1 MHDQQRLH
9 PGADMEGFI
18 SEIIAFTG
26 LDDADVALI
35 RHTAPVVLKHERA
48 LTEALYD
55 HMLNFP
61 ATAHFFLKEDG
72 TPDSQ
77 RLERRK
83 HTLGRWLR
91 ETAEVAITHEF
102 AYYLLSVSLAH
113 SHRQFG
119 PGGKVPPQFMVGAIS
134 LAQTALAR
142 IFQQELEDIQQAFE
156 AALAWNKLMLVHLN
170 VLLLGYFL
178 PPRQTS

>member
-9 PGADMEGFI
+9 PGADMEGFV
-18 SEIIAFTG
+18 SEIMAFSG
-26 LDDADVALI
+26 LDDTDVALI

-48 LTEALYD
+48 LTEAIYD
-55 HMLNFP
+55 HLLTFP
-61 ATAHFFLKEDG
+61 ATARFFVKEDG
-72 TPDSQ
+72 TPDNQ

-83 HTLGRWLR
+83 HSLGRWLR
-91 ETAEVAITHEF
+91 ETAEVSMTHEF
-102 AYYLLSVSLAH
+102 TYYLLSVSLAH
-113 SHRQFG
+113 SHRQYG

-134 LAQTALAR
+134 LTQTALAR
-142 IFQQELEDIQQAFE
+142 LFQQELDDLQQAFE

-178 PPRQTS
+178 PLPQTS